1 MTTSDA
7 STAHEQNLTR
17 QRLAAVRDELIETAN
32 ILDTV
37 LDGSITQAA
46 AAQKLGITP
55 QTLSKY
61 LAGGIGPYVRKNI
74 LKECDLT
81 ERVRRLRSPDERL
94 LVMVFRI
101 DDTVG
106 SDLVLFPPYDPETVW
121 DTAFASLTAREY
133 RTLAVLTGLADTEN
147 QSPGQERDVADELCV
162 SIARV
167 GQIKEQALR
176 KLRGHAVLKA
186 MFPAMTVTQ
195 YAFIDLMRKNADEA
209 EAAYRDARSR
219 YDIRLDLLAA
229 AKDYDDGVDPEQ
241 NLNATDP
248 RGAETPIESLPFG
261 TRAGNILMRNGI
273 KTLEQLAAVP
283 EEQVI
288 AMRGMGPTT
297 AREIYNILKLK
308 LNLDLPM
315 LKRYTKPRL

>member
-1 MTTSDA
+1 MTTPNTITA
-7 STAHEQNLTR
+7 SEQDLTR
-17 QRLAAVRDELIETAN
+17 QRLASVRDELIETAN

-37 LDGSITQAA
+37 LDGSLTQAA
-46 AAQKLGITP
+46 AARKLGITP
-55 QTLSKY
+55 QTMSKY
-61 LAGGIGPYVRKNI
+61 LAGGIGPYIRKNI

-81 ERVRRLRSPDERL
+81 ERVRRLRSPDEHL
-94 LVMVFRI
+94 LVMVFNI

-121 DTAFASLTAREY
+121 DTAFANLTAREY

-147 QSPGQERDVADELCV
+147 QAPGQERDVADELCI

-195 YAFIDLMRKNADEA
+195 YALIDIMRKNADEA
-209 EAAYRDARSR
+209 EAAYRDAKSR

-229 AKDYDDGVDPEQ
+229 AKDYDDGIDPEQ
-241 NLNATDP
+241 NINATDP
-248 RGAETPIESLPFG
+248 RGAEITIESLPFG

-283 EEQVI
+283 EEQII

-308 LNLDLPM
+308 LDLDLPM
-315 LKRYTKPRL
+315 LKRYTKKS

>member
-1 MTTSDA
+1 MTTSDTSA
-7 STAHEQNLTR
+7 AHEQTLTR
-17 QRLAAVRDELIETAN
+17 QRLASVRDELIETAN

-37 LDGSITQAA
+37 LDGSLTQAA
-46 AAQKLGITP
+46 AARKLGITP

-94 LVMVFRI
+94 LVMVFNI

-106 SDLVLFPPYDPETVW
+106 SDLVLFPPYDPATVW

-147 QSPGQERDVADELCV
+147 QSPGQERDVANELCV

-186 MFPAMTVTQ
+186 MFPAITVTQ

-209 EAAYRDARSR
+209 EAAYKDAKSR

-229 AKDYDDGVDPEQ
+229 AKNYDDGIDPEQ
-241 NLNATDP
+241 NINATDP
-248 RGAETPIESLPFG
+248 RGAETTIESLPFG
-261 TRAGNILMRNGI
+261 TRAGNILTRNGV
-273 KTLEQLAAVP
+273 KTLEQLASVP
-283 EEQVI
+283 EEQII

-297 AREIYNILKLK
+297 AREIYNVLKLK

-315 LKRYTKPRL
+315 LKRYTKKS